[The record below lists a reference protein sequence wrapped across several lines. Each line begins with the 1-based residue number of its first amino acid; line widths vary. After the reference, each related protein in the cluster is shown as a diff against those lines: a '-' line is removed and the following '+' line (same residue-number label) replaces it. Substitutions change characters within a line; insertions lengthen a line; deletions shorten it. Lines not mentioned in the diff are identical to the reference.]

1 MNSGLSERVAAAM
14 CISTASRP
22 SYRPLAPLLLNLAWL
37 IAASHSHLSSLNA
50 ASASTVWSFA
60 RGLAG
65 AGDGGAAADAVGD
78 GGSGGGVGG
87 LSQGACVVWCSMWH
101 VARYRAFHVY
111 WRCRCAMHY

>member
-1 MNSGLSERVAAAM
+1 M
-14 CISTASRP
+14 
-22 SYRPLAPLLLNLAWL
+22 LLNRRASGHAEPSEPCYIAWL